1 MEVKTDLDDLL
12 VFCIRFDPSS
22 VANNGNS
29 NEADGSGGGHN
40 LDDFP
45 PLNNK
50 GVNATSSSPP
60 IASAAGL
67 LSF

>member
-1 MEVKTDLDDLL
+1 MPIPVYHIKLGASS
-12 VFCIRFDPSS
+12 RFDPSS
-22 VANNGNS
+22 VTSNGNN
-29 NEADGSGGGHN
+29 NEADVGGHGHN

-50 GVNATSSSPP
+50 GSSSPP

>member
-1 MEVKTDLDDLL
+1 LTDRNTSP
-12 VFCIRFDPSS
+12 FTMFDPSS
-22 VANNGNS
+22 VNSNGNN
-29 NEADGSGGGHN
+29 NEADGNGGGGHN

-50 GVNATSSSPP
+50 GVNASSSPP

>member
-1 MEVKTDLDDLL
+1 MIYP
-12 VFCIRFDPSS
+12 FFRFDPSS

-29 NEADGSGGGHN
+29 NEADGSGSGGHN

-50 GVNATSSSPP
+50 GVNAASSSPP